1 MRKEGRRSVN
11 QHPPREG
18 DGTRERERKV
28 ETDRDRDRDKNKNRD
43 KDRDKDRERDTDRDT
58 SYPCNEA
65 TDPQRSPPLPHE
77 TDPLGCKH

>member
-28 ETDRDRDRDKNKNRD
+28 ETDRDRDRDKNRD
-43 KDRDKDRERDTDRDT
+43 KDRDKDRERDTDRRYKL
-58 SYPCNEA
+58 SM
-65 TDPQRSPPLPHE
+65 QRGNRPSALA
-77 TDPLGCKH
+77 DKSSSARDKSSAL